1 MGWAAAWRR
10 PFCLPGYAARLG
22 PRTRPHLPGEGGR
35 RPPGWGRIP
44 ILGGRG
50 PGLQEELLATLSW
63 KDTEDQR
70 DKGDGCQHNPQVGHS
85 QVVGGSGPVVGEGT
99 VQADKE
105 QPGSEGHAGSDVVQ
119 RLSVIHLGPE
129 RGADP

>member
-1 MGWAAAWRR
+1 M
-10 PFCLPGYAARLG
+10 
-22 PRTRPHLPGEGGR
+22 
-35 RPPGWGRIP
+35 
-44 ILGGRG
+44 GGRG
-50 PGLQEELLATLSW
+50 PGLQEELLAALSW